1 VKPTRHIYLF
11 LLFVFALT
19 AAAQDEPKHSQDW
32 FLRASERMNLR
43 QPGSQPFHLQVKFH
57 ANAGEEFLAPGE
69 KSQFITGDGSYD
81 EIWLA
86 PDTWRREVTFADYH
100 AVEVQANGI
109 RKMQASSD
117 YEPSRVLMLL
127 RHLMAPIPSNLA
139 EKGSNMAQNWQI
151 DHVTA
156 GTTQLVRL
164 SKVMMA
170 DSRIT
175 LKDSWYFLPT
185 GELTMSNDIGMTTIW
200 SGVTT
205 FAGKT
210 VPLKMTLKAGDRELL
225 TAIIAIDSAGQI
237 DKAAW
242 DLPGSAAEPGM
253 TLHII
258 NTADVHRNDSIENTK
273 SIFGYYASLQPSS
286 TLVATGVVDRTGAY
300 REVEAL
306 LASDPSATSKLFAR
320 LRASR
325 TKPATLNKSPCQ
337 YSPSWR
343 FLFGNH

>member
-19 AAAQDEPKHSQDW
+19 AAAQDESKHSQDW

-86 PDTWRREVTFADYH
+86 PDNWRREVTLADYH
-100 AVEVQANGI
+100 AVEVQSNGI